1 MKKNKIILGS
11 AMGLAAIAVAI
22 DHTKHKVPEPQLTE
36 QGIIIIDGEADD
48 SPCGMGDSPC
58 GMGEDESPCGMDMDE
73 SPCGMGDDESPCGMG
88 ETPCGM

>member
-1 MKKNKIILGS
+1 
-11 AMGLAAIAVAI
+11 MGLAAIAVAI

-48 SPCGMGDSPC
+48 SPCGMG
-58 GMGEDESPCGMDMDE
+58 EDESPCGMDMDE

>member
-22 DHTKHKVPEPQLTE
+22 DHTKHKVPAPQQTE
-36 QGIIIIDGEADD
+36 QGVIIIEDDDD

-58 GMGEDESPCGMDMDE
+58 GLDDD
-73 SPCGMGDDESPCGMG
+73 SPCGMGDSPCGLDDEATPCGMD